1 MVRRFTS
8 WILGLFL
15 LLSAGSVHA
24 AHLVGGEI
32 TYTCNG
38 GNNYTIKLRVYRDCN
53 SGGAQFDN
61 TVTFT
66 IFDNTGAQL
75 YNPTVNKGPT
85 VSVPAGT
92 GNPCLTTPPNICTE
106 YADYVHTMNLPAR
119 VGGYTISYQ
128 RCCRNATISNI
139 AASGKG
145 NTYTVQI
152 PSLDNCNSSP
162 EFTTVP
168 PIVLCLNDLQNINAS
183 ATDADGDS
191 LYYEFCD
198 ILNGGSSGNAS
209 PNPAAAP
216 PYTAIPFIAPQTSS
230 SPVPGNPALTIDP
243 TTGYITGSA
252 NTTGQFVV
260 GICVSEYR
268 NGVYQST
275 VRRDYQF
282 NITNCVSNVVAD
294 MLTQIEKP
302 SLLCGGRTMQFQAQT
317 SGAISYY
324 WDFGDTTTTQDT
336 SSSPS
341 PSWTYPDTGAYT
353 VMLVINPGLVCTD
366 TVYESF
372 HIYDAPDYV
381 IQYDGQSCFEA
392 QDLTF
397 YASGTTPHDATF
409 SWDFG
414 NLANIYGATGDT
426 VQHVSW
432 SQPGKYPVQLIVYSK
447 TCPDTTYDTIDVVQW
462 SLPVFAGNDTAIA
475 RGDTAYLNVT
485 AGAAYRW
492 FADKPVY
499 FNNYRQQDPQA
510 WTYQDSTTF
519 YAIVTNSVGCKGID
533 TVFVY
538 YLPDQTDPDLSNVQ
552 NAMTPNGDGMN
563 DVLDLSE
570 VTFGDQCTL
579 RVLNRWGGQV
589 YQQDNYDDT
598 WGGTNANGNP
608 LPPGTYYILLH
619 CGKEL
624 RYGGPVTIV
633 R

>member
-1 MVRRFTS
+1 
-8 WILGLFL
+8 
-15 LLSAGSVHA
+15 
-24 AHLVGGEI
+24 
-32 TYTCNG
+32 
-38 GNNYTIKLRVYRDCN
+38 
-53 SGGAQFDN
+53 
-61 TVTFT
+61 
-66 IFDNTGAQL
+66 
-75 YNPTVNKGPT
+75 
-85 VSVPAGT
+85 
-92 GNPCLTTPPNICTE
+92 
-106 YADYVHTMNLPAR
+106 
-119 VGGYTISYQ
+119 
-128 RCCRNATISNI
+128 
-139 AASGKG
+139 
-145 NTYTVQI
+145 
-152 PSLDNCNSSP
+152 
-162 EFTTVP
+162 
-168 PIVLCLNDLQNINAS
+168 
-183 ATDADGDS
+183 
-191 LYYEFCD
+191 
-198 ILNGGSSGNAS
+198 
-209 PNPAAAP
+209 
-216 PYTAIPFIAPQTSS
+216 
-230 SPVPGNPALTIDP
+230 
-243 TTGYITGSA
+243 
-252 NTTGQFVV
+252 
-260 GICVSEYR
+260 
-268 NGVYQST
+268 
-275 VRRDYQF
+275 
-282 NITNCVSNVVAD
+282 
-294 MLTQIEKP
+294 
-302 SLLCGGRTMQFQAQT
+302 
-317 SGAISYY
+317 
-324 WDFGDTTTTQDT
+324 
-336 SSSPS
+336 
-341 PSWTYPDTGAYT
+341 
-353 VMLVINPGLVCTD
+353 MLVINPGLVCTD

-381 IQYDGQSCFEA
+381 IQYDGQSCYEA

-414 NLANIYGATGDT
+414 NLANVYGATGDT

-447 TCPDTTYDTIDVVQW
+447 TCPDTTYDTVDVVQW

-519 YAIVTNSVGCKGID
+519 YAIVTNSVGCQGID

-570 VTFGDQCTL
+570 VSFGDQCTL

-589 YQQDNYDDT
+589 YLQDNYDDT

>member
-1 MVRRFTS
+1 MRKSFAAYS
-8 WILGLFL
+8 LFL
-15 LLSAGSVHA
+15 LALFFAVPANA

-32 TYTCNG
+32 TYTCSG

-53 SGGAQFDN
+53 SGGAAFDN
-61 TVTFT
+61 AVTFT
-66 IFDNTGAQL
+66 IFDNLGAIL
-75 YNPTVNKGPT
+75 FNPSVSKGPT
-85 VSVPAGT
+85 VSVPVAT
-92 GNPCLTTPPNICTE
+92 GNPCLLTPPNICTE
-106 YADYVHTMNLPAR
+106 YADYTHTMNLPAR

-152 PSLDNCNSSP
+152 PSLDNCNNSP
-162 EFTTVP
+162 VLTTVP
-168 PIVLCLNDLQNINAS
+168 PIVLCLNDVQNINAS

-209 PNPAAAP
+209 PNPASAP
-216 PYTAIPFIAPQTSS
+216 PYTSIPFIAPQTSA
-230 SPVPGNPALTIDP
+230 SPIPGNPALVIHP
-243 TTGYITGSA
+243 NTGYITGSA

-317 SGAISYY
+317 SGALSYY
-324 WDFGDTTTTQDT
+324 WEFGDTTTTQDT

-341 PSWTYPDTGAYT
+341 PSWTYVDTGAYT

-366 TVYESF
+366 TVYETF

-381 IQYDGQSCFEA
+381 IAYNGQTCYEA
-392 QDLTF
+392 QDITF
-397 YASGTTPHDATF
+397 YAQGTTPSDASF
-409 SWDFG
+409 AWDFG
-414 NLANIYGATGDT
+414 PLADVYGATGDT
-426 VQHVSW
+426 VMHVSW
-432 SQPGKYPVQLIVYSK
+432 SDPGKYPVRLIVYSA
-447 TCPDTTYDTIDVVQW
+447 TCPDTTYDTMHVVQW

-475 RGDTAYLNVT
+475 RGDTAYLHVT
-485 AGAAYRW
+485 SGAAYRW

-499 FNNYRQQDPQA
+499 FNNYRRLDPQA

-519 YAIVTNSVGCKGID
+519 YAIVTNAVGCQGID

-538 YLPDQTDPDLSNVQ
+538 YLPNQTQPNLSNVQ

-563 DVLDLSE
+563 DVLDLTE
-570 VTFGDQCTL
+570 VLFADGCKL

-589 YQQDNYDDT
+589 YEQDGYDNT
-598 WGGTNANGNP
+598 WGGTNINGNP

-624 RYGGPVTIV
+624 RYGGPVTIIQ
-633 R
+633 

>member
-1 MVRRFTS
+1 
-8 WILGLFL
+8 
-15 LLSAGSVHA
+15 
-24 AHLVGGEI
+24 
-32 TYTCNG
+32 
-38 GNNYTIKLRVYRDCN
+38 
-53 SGGAQFDN
+53 
-61 TVTFT
+61 
-66 IFDNTGAQL
+66 
-75 YNPTVNKGPT
+75 
-85 VSVPAGT
+85 
-92 GNPCLTTPPNICTE
+92 
-106 YADYVHTMNLPAR
+106 MNLPAR

-139 AASGKG
+139 SASGKG

-152 PSLDNCNSSP
+152 PSMDNCNNSP
-162 EFTTVP
+162 QFTTVP
-168 PIVLCLNDLQNINAS
+168 PIVLCLNDQQNINAS

-209 PNPAAAP
+209 PNPASAP
-216 PYTAIPFIAPQTSS
+216 PYSAISFIAPQTSS
-230 SPVPGNPALTIDP
+230 SPIPGNPALTIDP
-243 TTGYITGSA
+243 NTGFITGSA

-268 NGVYQST
+268 NGVLQST

-302 SLLCGGRTMQFQAQT
+302 SLLCGGRTMPFQAQT
-317 SGAISYY
+317 SGAISYL

-341 PSWTYPDTGAYT
+341 PSWTYPDTGEYT

-381 IQYDGQSCFEA
+381 IAYDGQSCFEA
-392 QDLTF
+392 QDLMF
-397 YASGTTPHDATF
+397 YANGTTPHDATF

-414 NLANIYGATGDT
+414 NLSNTFGATGDT
-426 VQHVSW
+426 VHHVSW
-432 SQPGKYPVQLIVYSK
+432 SQPGKYPVRLIVSSK
-447 TCPDTTYDTIDVVQW
+447 TCPDTTYDTVDVVQW
-462 SLPVFAGNDTAIA
+462 SLPVFAGNDTVIA
-475 RGDTAYLNVT
+475 RGDTAYLNVS
-485 AGAAYRW
+485 AGSAYRW

-499 FNNYRQQDPQA
+499 FNNYRRQDPQA

-519 YAIVTNSVGCKGID
+519 YVIVTNSVGCQGMD

-538 YLPDQTDPDLSNVQ
+538 YSPDQVDPDLSNVQ

-589 YQQDNYDDT
+589 YYQESYDDS
-598 WGGTNANGNP
+598 WGGTNPNGNP

>member
-1 MVRRFTS
+1 MRRLLAIIVLTS
-8 WILGLFL
+8 GLL
-15 LLSAGSVHA
+15 WTSQSASA

-32 TYTCNG
+32 TYACNG
-38 GNNYTIKLRVYRDCN
+38 SNSYTIKLRIYRDCN

-75 YNPTVNKGPT
+75 FNPTVNKSPT
-85 VSVPAGT
+85 VSVPVGT
-92 GNPCLTTPPNICTE
+92 GNPCLISPPNICTE
-106 YADYVHTMNLPAR
+106 YADYVHTMTLPAR

-152 PSLDNCNSSP
+152 PSMDNCNSSP

-168 PIVLCLNDLQNINAS
+168 PILLCLNDVQNINSS

-191 LYYEFCD
+191 MFYEFCD

-216 PYTAIPFIAPQTSS
+216 PYTSIPFIAPQSSTS
-230 SPVPGNPALTIDP
+230 PIPGNPALIINSS
-243 TTGYITGSA
+243 TGYITGVA
-252 NTTGQFVV
+252 NTTGQYVV

-268 NGVYQST
+268 NGALLST

-302 SLLCGGRTMQFQAQT
+302 SLLCGGRTMAFQAQT
-317 SGAISYY
+317 GGAISYF
-324 WDFGDTTTTQDT
+324 WDFGDTTTAQDT

-341 PSWTYPDTGAYT
+341 PSWTYPDTGEYT
-353 VMLVINPGLVCTD
+353 IMLVINPGLVCTD
-366 TVYESF
+366 TVFESF

-381 IQYDGQSCFEA
+381 IAYDGQTCFEA
-392 QDLTF
+392 QDISF
-397 YASGTTPHDATF
+397 YASGSTPSDASF

-414 NLANIYGATGDT
+414 NLANVFGATGDT
-426 VQHVSW
+426 VEHVSW
-432 SQPGKYPVQLIVYSK
+432 SQPGKYPVRLIVFSN
-447 TCPDTTYDTIDVVQW
+447 TCPDTTYDTMNVVQW
-462 SLPVFAGNDTAIA
+462 SLPVFAGNDTVIA

-485 AGAAYRW
+485 SGAAYRW

-499 FNNYRQQDPQA
+499 FNNYRQQDPHT

-519 YAIVTNSVGCKGID
+519 YVIVTNSVGCQGID

-538 YLPDQTDPDLSNVQ
+538 YSPDQTIPDLSNVQ

-570 VTFGDQCTL
+570 VTFDDQCTL

-589 YQQDNYDDT
+589 YSQENYDDT
-598 WGGTNANGNP
+598 WGGANINGNP

-619 CGKEL
+619 CDKEL
-624 RYGGPVTIV
+624 RYGGPVTII